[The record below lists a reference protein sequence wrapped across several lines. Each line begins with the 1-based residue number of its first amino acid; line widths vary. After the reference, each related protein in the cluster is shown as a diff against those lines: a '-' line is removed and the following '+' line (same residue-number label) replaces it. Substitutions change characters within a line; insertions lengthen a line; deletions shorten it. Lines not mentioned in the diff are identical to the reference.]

1 MMTQVS
7 QRAGDAVVTPSRVL
21 AGKPNHQFLHLGGNT
36 GSARIATGLGTI
48 KLAGDE
54 PPVPGEDGVWFG
66 HAGHLLQSFAPE
78 SLADLRKRASLRIR
92 QAQPGWQMRPQD
104 SILRRQVLVLEEQF
118 LVHQPRYKRQETS
131 ALIALHANCP
141 SSQISDS
148 RAVRVFWPFGNS
160 SPAVQ
165 MISGSQIGAATANF

>member
-7 QRAGDAVVTPSRVL
+7 QRAGDAVVTPTRVL
-21 AGKPNHQFLHLGGNT
+21 AGKPNHQFLHLGGNP
-36 GSARIATGLGTI
+36 GSARTATGLGTI

-92 QAQPGWQMRPQD
+92 QAQACWQVRPQN
-104 SILRRQVLVLEEQF
+104 SILRSQVLVLKEQF
-118 LVHQPRYKRQETS
+118 LVHQPRYKRQQTT
-131 ALIALHANCP
+131 APIAVHGNCQ
-141 SSQISDS
+141 SSQIPDS
-148 RAVRVFWPFGNS
+148 QLFEYFDH
-160 SPAVQ
+160 
-165 MISGSQIGAATANF
+165 

>member
-7 QRAGDAVVTPSRVL
+7 QRAGDAVVTPTRVL
-21 AGKPNHQFLHLGGNT
+21 AGKPNHQFLHLGGNP

-66 HAGHLLQSFAPE
+66 HAGHLLKSFAPE
-78 SLADLRKRASLRIR
+78 SLADLRKSASLRIR
-92 QAQPGWQMRPQD
+92 KAQPGGQAPPEN
-104 SILRRQVLVLEEQF
+104 SVLRRQVLVLEEQF
-118 LVHQPRYKRQETS
+118 LVHQPRYKRQQTS
-131 ALIALHANCP
+131 ALIAVHGNCP

-148 RAVRVFWPFGNS
+148 QLFEYFDH
-160 SPAVQ
+160 SP
-165 MISGSQIGAATANF
+165 SNTNH